1 MTGGYLVVLGKV
13 GRNFG
18 AGMSGGIAYVYDVD
32 GNFDYFCNKGMV
44 ELSKL
49 DNDEDVSRVK
59 SMIQKHID
67 NTDSE
72 HAKNILSNWSSTQP
86 KFIKVM
92 PVEYKRAL
100 EEMKLKEL
108 DKKLEG
114 IIEEEEIGGKA

>member
-1 MTGGYLVVLGKV
+1 VL
-13 GRNFG
+13 
-18 AGMSGGIAYVYDVD
+18 DVN